1 MTVRHLF
8 CAGVVLLVIVDA
20 GCTTQSMQGAP
31 RETERPAGSA
41 TNRVGPVGQPSPFV
55 IPDLADGESVKP
67 GELALSGRVLVR
79 VPEDQVLPI
88 TANWTEDNRL
98 VLEVDGQKSR
108 TIGVNV
114 DWDYVD
120 GEKVLVDP
128 LAALSDQEIR
138 GLWGI
143 RLDHWS
149 DVVAE
154 KLKHVDPE
162 RVCITLT
169 QEAAVP
175 PGRRIPPL
183 PDGIRYLKIRVTSS
197 NEVFTDFSSLQS
209 CRDLRF
215 FAYGA
220 AGRKPFDVSVLKEAL
235 QLEHLDLSGE
245 ALVNS
250 ATLAR
255 FRNLR
260 RLDLRWCR
268 ELKDI
273 SFAGDL
279 GRLEALAI
287 SHTKVADLTPLG
299 GLERLEY
306 VDADMSP
313 VSQLPNPPLA
323 ALRTL
328 RVLST
333 ALSDES
339 VAGFRRKNTACATF
353 HRWDETLN
361 GALVDATR
369 LRIRSGGTCHRD
381 IKNEKTL
388 YETKD
393 KATIKEMVDG
403 IAIDE
408 AESGFHC
415 MCCGEPSLE
424 FYQGEELILTL
435 GFHHGQSLRWVGGWP
450 GDGALTTDSAQ
461 FLVKWLAE
469 HEVEGPQK
477 QIEQQKEQQRA
488 TERRMTRAAD
498 GLPPA
503 LQAAF
508 RGARQSSSGKSDF
521 VKALRKKCPESVD
534 QVGVLFALLGASND
548 SWTSLRWI
556 EQLADGLLD
565 TYDKDTLS
573 RATETALRGT
583 DRRRRRGAARYW
595 KSWRSPL
602 VDWEPEKTVELYRIV
617 LTVQREA
624 RYYPTR
630 QAGLKNLEKWR
641 EGLSAEGF
649 TERLDAGLHD
659 PHPSVRRKAMI
670 VAGRSGHKPSVSHLM
685 NVLKGQA
692 VDVKPLPEVPSEE
705 SEDVPA
711 GFDDV
716 CGKRPEDEAAALALG
731 YLEHK
736 ESQSV
741 IAAKAKASP
750 MFDVALALL
759 GETDRL
765 KPEYFRLDEDN
776 TELQLAAVEA
786 VIRCRGRVGLK
797 WAIEYKQSRFWW
809 EEEVVAERLSTMLR
823 AEKAP
828 GSDMLENC
836 DDLKVV
842 AEWFDRFGEQYL
854 GSLRQ

>member
-1 MTVRHLF
+1 MS
-8 CAGVVLLVIVDA
+8 VVLSVIVNA
-20 GCTTQSMQGAP
+20 GCTSQRSPA
-31 RETERPAGSA
+31 TEKPAGSA

-79 VPEDQVLPI
+79 VPEDQELPI
-88 TANWTEDNRL
+88 TTSWTEDNRL
-98 VLEVDGQKSR
+98 VLEVDGQPSR

-128 LAALSDQEIR
+128 LAALSDEEIR

-169 QEAAVP
+169 QETAVQ

-183 PDGIRYLKIRVTSS
+183 PAGIRYLKIRVTSS

-209 CRDLRF
+209 CRDLRS

-220 AGRKPFDVSVLKEAL
+220 AGREPFDVSGLKEAS

-250 ATLAR
+250 ATLAK
-255 FRNLR
+255 FQNLR
-260 RLDLRWCR
+260 RLNLGWCR
-268 ELKDI
+268 QLKDI

-299 GLERLEY
+299 GVERLEY
-306 VDADMSP
+306 VDTDMSP
-313 VSQLPNPPLA
+313 VSQLPVQPLA

-339 VAGFRRKNTACATF
+339 VEGFRRENTACAVL
-353 HRWDETLN
+353 HRWGETLK
-361 GALVDATR
+361 GALADATR
-369 LRIRSGGTCHRD
+369 LRVRSGGTCHRD

-424 FYQGEELILTL
+424 FYQGEKLMITS
-435 GFHHGQSLRWVGGWP
+435 GFHHGQSLRWVDGWP
-450 GDGALTTDSAQ
+450 GDGAMTADSAR
-461 FLVKWLAE
+461 FLVKWLAD
-469 HEVEGPQK
+469 HKVEGPKK

-488 TERRMTRAAD
+488 TERRMSRAAK
-498 GLPPA
+498 GLSPTV
-503 LQAAF
+503 QAAF

-521 VKALRKKCPESVD
+521 VKALRKECPEPMD
-534 QVGVLFALLGASND
+534 QVGVLLALLGASND

-595 KSWRSPL
+595 KSWHSPL
-602 VDWEPEKTVELYRIV
+602 EDWEPEKAVELRRLV
-617 LTVQREA
+617 LTVQQEA

-641 EGLSAEGF
+641 EELSAEEF
-649 TERLDAGLHD
+649 AERLEAGLHD
-659 PHPSVRRKAMI
+659 PHPGVRRKAMI
-670 VAGRSGHKPSVSHLM
+670 VAGRSGHKPSVTHLM
-685 NVLKGQA
+685 NVLEGQA
-692 VDVKPLPEVPSEE
+692 VDVEPLPKVPPEE
-705 SEDVPA
+705 SEDVPV

-716 CGKRPEDEAAALALG
+716 CGKRPEDEVAALALG

-736 ESQSV
+736 ESQGV

-759 GETDRL
+759 GATDRL
-765 KPEYFRLDEDN
+765 KPEHFRLDEDN

-809 EEEVVAERLSTMLR
+809 EKEAVAKQLSAMLR
-823 AEKAP
+823 AAKAP
-828 GSDMLENC
+828 GSDMLEDC

-842 AEWFDRFGEQYL
+842 AKWFEGFGSQYL
-854 GSLRQ
+854 TRLDQ